1 MAKKVD
7 HIKII
12 LLLMV
17 VVLLVLNLQPRPPR
31 HPRRNER
38 PDRMFKELRLTPEQ
52 FKQLQAH
59 RERKFR
65 SGPGKESRTIMK
77 LHEQLMQE
85 AVKDSP
91 DPQKINTL
99 IVQINSFDRVRLENM
114 VKDIQELKEILTK
127 EQMETMFKQ
136 GNKKIRRDFQ
146 RPPF

>member
-17 VVLLVLNLQPRPPR
+17 VVLFVLNLQPRSPR
-31 HPRRNER
+31 YPRRNER
-38 PDRMFKELRLTPEQ
+38 PDRMFKELRLTPDQ
-52 FKQLQAH
+52 MKQLQAH

-65 SGPGKESRTIMK
+65 SGPGKDSGTIMK

-85 AVKDSP
+85 AVKDNP
-91 DPQKINTL
+91 DQYKISKLVSELNA
-99 IVQINSFDRVRLENM
+99 FDKERMENM
-114 VKDIQELKEILTK
+114 VKDIQELKKILTK
-127 EQMETMFKQ
+127 EQMETMFKK
-136 GNKKIRRDFQ
+136 GHKKIRREFS